1 VGQLPVS
8 EAPTSAGSL
17 RGARLDVAAT
27 TALLTGERQCV
38 LSFVDEDGWPRAVV
52 LSYLWSSG
60 SFWVTAIEG
69 RAHVRG
75 MRRDPRVTVTVE
87 RHVDGR
93 QMLAQRGQAAFCD
106 NDGARASFFTRF
118 AGLHA
123 PGTAAAFRAHLDT
136 PERAVI
142 EIKPVGR
149 PVTHDSRRLAGDGRG
164 TVPSG
169 LPAVHG
175 EQ

>member
-1 VGQLPVS
+1 VS

-17 RGARLDVAAT
+17 RGARLDGAAT
-27 TALLTGERQCV
+27 AALLTGERQCV
-38 LSFVDEDGWPRAVV
+38 LSFLGEDGWPRAVV
-52 LSYLWSSG
+52 LSYLWSGG

-75 MRRDPRVTVTVE
+75 LRRDPRVTVTVE
-87 RHVDGR
+87 RHADGR
-93 QMLAQRGQAAFCD
+93 QMLAQRGRAVFCTD
-106 NDGARASFFTRF
+106 NDERNVFFARF
-118 AGLHA
+118 AAHHA

-136 PERAVI
+136 PDRVVI

-149 PVTHDSRRLAGDGRG
+149 PVTHDSRRLDGRG
-164 TVPSG
+164 AVRSG

>member
-1 VGQLPVS
+1 MS

-17 RGARLDVAAT
+17 RAARLDVAAT

-38 LSFVDEDGWPRAVV
+38 LSFLGEDGWPRAVV

-60 SFWVTAIEG
+60 SFWVTSVEG

-87 RHVDGR
+87 RHIDGR
-93 QMLAQRGQAAFCD
+93 QMLAQRGQAVICD
-106 NDGARASFFTRF
+106 DAAARTSFFVRF
-118 AGLHA
+118 ASHHA

-136 PERAVI
+136 PKRVVI

-149 PVTHDSRRLAGDGRG
+149 AITHDSRRLAGDGRG